1 MKITGFPLVTL
12 GLTAVCAY
20 AAPHIITSYKQA
32 DAIPVMMPAMTDS
45 VDNKGEKFE
54 IGGLLNTRVKIGR
67 AHV

>member
-45 VDNKGEKFE
+45 VDNKG
-54 IGGLLNTRVKIGR
+54 RSGR